1 MNYPIIGISPRFSK
15 EEKSGYSFLKV
26 NQDYIKQI
34 INRGAIPLILLPS
47 NGLEAML
54 SQCDGFLIIGG
65 DDINPTY
72 YGKTN
77 DANLSK
83 GIDPVTDEV
92 DQKIIQYATAHQIPT
107 FGICR
112 GIQAFAAFMGGTLH
126 QDLATEQ
133 VSHPIPL
140 EKKHYV
146 TCVNKTPLTNLLPE
160 KFLVNTFH
168 HQAVHHIP
176 EGFIATY
183 QNEGTIEAIEH
194 TQWPIFGVQW
204 HPERYYTAE
213 SAIIFDYFMEKVNE
227 YRKKHI

>member
-1 MNYPIIGISPRFSK
+1 MSYPIIGISPRFSK
-15 EEKSGYSFLKV
+15 EEKSGYSFLKI

-34 INRGAIPLILLPS
+34 VDRGAIPLILVPS
-47 NGLEAML
+47 SGFESLL

-72 YGKTN
+72 YGETN
-77 DANLSK
+77 DDDLSK
-83 GIDPVTDEV
+83 GIDPLTDEI
-92 DQKIIQYATAHQIPT
+92 DQEIIQYALDHQIPT

-112 GIQAFAAFMGGTLH
+112 GIQAFAAFMGGTLY

-146 TCVNKTPLTNLLPE
+146 TRIHQTPLSNLLPE

-168 HQAVHHIP
+168 HQAVHRVP
-176 EGFIATY
+176 KDFVVTY
-183 QNEGTIEAIEH
+183 QNEDTIEAIEH
-194 TQWPIFGVQW
+194 TQWPIIGVQW

-213 SAIIFDYFMEKVNE
+213 SAILFDYFMEKVNE
-227 YRKKHI
+227 YRKKYI